1 MNHIGQKNIDITK
14 QPSSENGMMY
24 GCSVGASCHEA
35 HGMLSPA
42 VDSNVL
48 SEPCVTVS
56 KDKSVGKE
64 QALVAGCNANNDN
77 ASACTANCNNGV
89 SNGNSNYAGA
99 LAVNQVDDSRK
110 HLTSRPT
117 RLNIANAHT
126 ATGGYGLVD
135 CCSLPFWGDSTEAD
149 DTIGNSA
156 KPMKA
161 THEGNINILDELRTA
176 NHKKKLRNL
185 KRFLTD
191 PTIVRMGVDRC
202 LDRASDSPE
211 VRNVVYNKEAVIQRI
226 IRELND
232 ETYKCQSTT
241 RRIIKK
247 KGKGDKNRNAD
258 IYTVYD
264 RCVQNVLFLVIREKL
279 TNIISPHCYSGIE
292 GRSLWSNDKQW
303 CMVNKIRTYV
313 KNHPE
318 ASAGLTDIRHFYET
332 LKTKVVLGVV
342 FETITCP
349 FTRRLLCDILMQNET
364 LVIGG
369 TLSQILAMLTLTE
382 MDNEIVKRFDPQF
395 YGGFGDNRIIM
406 DYDRE
411 KVVRAVHWE
420 MSFLEG
426 RYGMEMKKDWQIVRV
441 KNGFMFC
448 KQKFKGRFVN
458 VRAEIRRRAIRAAGR
473 SKQSYAGYH
482 GMLMKTDSR
491 RLVKLIKNDIRKLKR
506 MKNQKGMSVRPM
518 AGDNIKLDKV
528 EGMQI
533 AITDYSLR
541 QNHKDSEFFVRFQF
555 IAIGEDGSKHLYVT
569 NNGSFEIKEFF
580 KLAEEGKVKLP
591 LKTKICAEGKS
602 FYFEGYH
609 TTSQEACELL
619 CAKLGI

>member
-1 MNHIGQKNIDITK
+1 MTLIGQKNIDMTK
-14 QPSSENGMMY
+14 QPSSGNGMMY

-42 VDSNVL
+42 VEGNV
-48 SEPCVTVS
+48 STEPCVTVD
-56 KDKSVGKE
+56 KDKSAGKE

-77 ASACTANCNNGV
+77 ASTCTANCNNGV
-89 SNGNSNYAGA
+89 SNGNGNYAGA

-110 HLTSRPT
+110 HLIARPT
-117 RLNIANAHT
+117 RFNIANTHT

-135 CCSLPFWGDSTEAD
+135 CKELPFWGNDDMAD
-149 DTIGNSA
+149 GTIGNGA
-156 KPMKA
+156 TPMKA
-161 THEGNINILDELRTA
+161 THEGNILDELRTA

-211 VRNVVYNKEAVIQRI
+211 VRHVVYHKEAVIQRI

-232 ETYKCQSTT
+232 ETYQCQPTT
-241 RRIIKK
+241 RRIITK

-292 GRSLWSNDKQW
+292 GRSLWSNNKRG
-303 CMVNKIRTYV
+303 CMVNNIRTYV

-318 ASAGLTDIRHFYET
+318 ASAGLTDIRRFYET
-332 LKTKVVLGVV
+332 LKSKVVLGVV
-342 FETITCP
+342 FETVTCP
-349 FTRRLLCDILMQNET
+349 FTRRLLCEILLQNET

-369 TLSQILAMLTLTE
+369 TLSQLFAMLTLTE
-382 MDNEIVKRFDPQF
+382 MDNEMIKLFNPQF

-406 DYDRE
+406 DDDRE
-411 KVVRAVHWE
+411 KV
-420 MSFLEG
+420 
-426 RYGMEMKKDWQIVRV
+426 
-441 KNGFMFC
+441 
-448 KQKFKGRFVN
+448 

-473 SKQSYAGYH
+473 GRQNYAGYH

-491 RLVKLIKNDIRKLKR
+491 RLVNLIKKDIRKLKR

-518 AGDNIKLDKV
+518 AGDQIKLDKL
-528 EGMQI
+528 EGATI
-533 AITDYSLR
+533 VITDYSVR

-555 IAIGEDGSKHLYVT
+555 IVLNDDGTRHLYVT
-569 NNGSFEIKEFF
+569 NNGSYEIKEFF
-580 KLAEEGKVKLP
+580 KLAEEGKVELP
-591 LKTKICAEGKS
+591 LKTKICVEGKS
-602 FYFEGYH
+602 FYFEGFH

>member
-1 MNHIGQKNIDITK
+1 MNLIGQKNIDITK

-24 GCSVGASCHEA
+24 GCSVGASCREA
-35 HGMLSPA
+35 YGKLSSA

-48 SEPCVTVS
+48 SEPCVMVG

-64 QALVAGCNANNDN
+64 QALVVGCNANNGN

-99 LAVNQVDDSRK
+99 LAVNQVEDSRK

-117 RLNIANAHT
+117 RLNIANTHT

-135 CCSLPFWGDSTEAD
+135 CQELPFWGNDDIAD
-149 DTIGNSA
+149 GIIGNGA

-161 THEGNINILDELRTA
+161 THEGNILDELRTA

-202 LDRASDSPE
+202 LERASDSPE
-211 VRNVVYNKEAVIQRI
+211 VNNIVNNKETVIQRI
-226 IRELND
+226 IRELTD
-232 ETYKCQSTT
+232 ETYHCQPTK
-241 RRIIKK
+241 RLIIHK

-264 RCVQNVLFLVIREKL
+264 RCVQNVLLIVIKEKL
-279 TNIISPHCYSGIE
+279 TNIISPYCYSGIE
-292 GRSLWSNDKQW
+292 GRSLWSNDKRW

-332 LKTKVVLGVV
+332 LKSKVVLGVV

-349 FTRRLLCDILMQNET
+349 FTRRLLCDILLQHDT

-382 MDNEIVKRFDPQF
+382 MDNEMTRRFYPQF

-406 DYDRE
+406 DDDRK
-411 KVVRAVHWE
+411 KVVEAVHWE
-420 MSFLEG
+420 MSYLEG
-426 RYGMEMKKDWQIVRV
+426 RYGMEMKGDWQVVCV

-448 KQKFKGRFVN
+448 KQHFKEAFVN
-458 VRAEIRRRAIRAAGR
+458 VRSELRRRAVRAAGR
-473 SKQSYAGYH
+473 GQQNYAGYH

-491 RLVKLIKNDIRKLKR
+491 RLVGLIKKDIRRLKR
-506 MKNQKGMSVRPM
+506 MRNQKGMSVRPM

-533 AITDYSLR
+533 VITDYSVR

-555 IAIGEDGSKHLYVT
+555 VAIDDDGRKHLYVT

>member
-1 MNHIGQKNIDITK
+1 MTLIGQKNIDITK

-48 SEPCVTVS
+48 SEPCVTVG

-135 CCSLPFWGDSTEAD
+135 CDALPFWGDSTEAD
-149 DTIGNSA
+149 DTIGNGA

-161 THEGNINILDELRTA
+161 THEGNILNELRTA

-226 IRELND
+226 IRELNED
-232 ETYKCQSTT
+232 TYKCQPTT

-303 CMVNKIRTYV
+303 CMMNKIRTYV

-349 FTRRLLCDILMQNET
+349 FTRRLLCDILMQHDT

-382 MDNEIVKRFDPQF
+382 MDNEIVKRFNPEF

-406 DYDRE
+406 DDDRE

-420 MSFLEG
+420 MSYLEG

-448 KQKFKGRFVN
+448 KQKFKGRFIN

-473 SKQSYAGYH
+473 SQQSYAGYH

-491 RLVKLIKNDIRKLKR
+491 RLVKLIKNDIRRLKR

-518 AGDNIKLDKV
+518 AGDPAKLDKL
-528 EGMQI
+528 EGATI
-533 AITDYSLR
+533 VITDYSVR
-541 QNHKDSEFFVRFQF
+541 ENHKDSEFFVRFQF
-555 IAIGEDGSKHLYVT
+555 VAIGEDGSKHLYVT
-569 NNGSFEIKEFF
+569 NNGSYEIKEFF
-580 KLAEEGKVKLP
+580 KLAQEGKVKLP
-591 LKTKICAEGKS
+591 LKTKICADGKS

-609 TTSQEACELL
+609 TTSQEACELI